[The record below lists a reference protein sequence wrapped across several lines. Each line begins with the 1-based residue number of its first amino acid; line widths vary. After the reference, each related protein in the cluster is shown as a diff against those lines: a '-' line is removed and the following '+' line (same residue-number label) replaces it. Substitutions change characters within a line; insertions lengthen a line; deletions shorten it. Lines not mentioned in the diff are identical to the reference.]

1 MNASGWWV
9 QRYVQLFIKRSMPQ
23 QLARVLMSAFVIV
36 CAIGATTSD
45 AQTWPNRPVRI
56 IVPLAPGGGSDILAR
71 LMAQHMGE
79 TLGQT
84 FIVENKP
91 GAGTVIGAELAA
103 KSAPDG
109 YTLYA
114 TSPNI
119 VINHGLHPKLN
130 YDALRDFAPISQWV
144 SFSNL
149 LVVNP
154 SMPVNSVQELIDYA
168 RSRPGQINYGSSG
181 NGATTHLG
189 MELLKVMTGIDI
201 VHVPYKGSAPAMAD
215 LLSGQV
221 SLMLDAGA
229 TSNRQIKAG
238 KLRVLAVTGSTR
250 SVLNPDVPTI
260 AESGVPGYD
269 SSVWIGLFAPAG
281 TAPEIV
287 QQLYATIS
295 LVLKKP
301 EVRAKLLAQ
310 EMEPV
315 GSTPAEF
322 GALVKSELDKWLKVI
337 KAANVKI
344 D

>member
-1 MNASGWWV
+1 
-9 QRYVQLFIKRSMPQ
+9 L
-23 QLARVLMSAFVIV
+23 VIV
-36 CAIGATTSD
+36 CAIGATASD

-79 TLGQT
+79 ALGQT

-238 KLRVLAVTGSTR
+238 RLRVLAVTGGVRST
-250 SVLNPDVPTI
+250 LNPDVPTI

-281 TAPEIV
+281 TASEII
-287 QQLYATIS
+287 QQLSATIS
-295 LVLKKP
+295 QVLKKP
-301 EVRAKLLAQ
+301 EVRTKLLAQ

-322 GALVKSELDKWLKVI
+322 SALVKSELTKWLNVI
-337 KAANVKI
+337 KVANVKI

>member
-23 QLARVLMSAFVIV
+23 QLARGLISAFVIV
-36 CAIGATTSD
+36 CAIGATASD

-154 SMPVNSVQELIDYA
+154 SMPVNTVQELIDYA

>member
-1 MNASGWWV
+1 MNASTW
-9 QRYVQLFIKRSMPQ
+9 QIRSCFQLGTNRSMLT
-23 QLARVLMSAFVIV
+23 QLSRLFMGALVIL
-36 CAIGATTSD
+36 CALGATASI
-45 AQTWPNRPVRI
+45 AQTWPSRPVRI

-71 LMAQHMGE
+71 LMAQHMGDS
-79 TLGQT
+79 LGQT

-114 TSPNI
+114 TSPTI

-154 SMPVNSVQELIDYA
+154 SLPVHTVQELIDYA

-238 KLRVLAVTGSTR
+238 RLRVLAVTGGAR
-250 SVLNPDVPTI
+250 SALNPDVPTI

-269 SSVWIGLFAPAG
+269 SSVWIGVFAPAG
-281 TAPEIV
+281 TASEII
-287 QQLYATIS
+287 QQLYVTIS
-295 LVLKKP
+295 QVLKKP
-301 EVRAKLLAQ
+301 EVRTKLLAQ

-322 GALVKSELDKWLKVI
+322 GALVKSELTKWLKVI
-337 KAANVKI
+337 KVANVKI

>member
-1 MNASGWWV
+1 
-9 QRYVQLFIKRSMPQ
+9 MPTRPLGALTAA
-23 QLARVLMSAFVIV
+23 LAVA
-36 CAIGATTSD
+36 CALGPSESI
-45 AQTWPNRPVRI
+45 AQTWPNRPVRM
-56 IVPLAPGGGSDILAR
+56 IVPLAPGGGTDILAR
-71 LMAQHMGE
+71 LMAQRMGD

-84 FIVENKP
+84 FVVENKP
-91 GAGTVIGAELAA
+91 GAGTVIGAEMAA

-109 YTLYA
+109 YTLYVS
-114 TSPNI
+114 SPNI
-119 VINHGLHPKLN
+119 VINHGLHPKLP

-149 LVVNP
+149 LVVHP
-154 SMPVNSVQELIDYA
+154 SMPVKSVQELIDYA
-168 RSRPGQINYGSSG
+168 RSRPGKINYGSSG

-229 TSNRQIKAG
+229 TSNPQIKAG
-238 KLRVLAVTGSTR
+238 KLRVLGVTGSKR
-250 SVLNPDVPTI
+250 SALNPDVPTI

-281 TAPEIV
+281 TPVDIIH
-287 QQLYATIS
+287 QLHSTVGQ
-295 LVLKKP
+295 VLNTP
-301 EVRAKLLAQ
+301 EVRSKLLAQ
-310 EMEPV
+310 EMEPI
-315 GSTPAEF
+315 GSSPAEF
-322 GALVKSELDKWLKVI
+322 SALVRSELDKWLKVI
-337 KAANVKI
+337 KTANVKI

>member
-1 MNASGWWV
+1 MNASAWWA
-9 QRYVQLFIKRSMPQ
+9 QRYVHLLIKRSMPK
-23 QLARVLMSAFVIV
+23 QLARGLMSALVIV
-36 CAIGATTSD
+36 CAIGATASD

-79 TLGQT
+79 ALGQT

>member
-1 MNASGWWV
+1 MNASSWWV
-9 QRYVQLFIKRSMPQ
+9 RRCFQSLIKQ
-23 QLARVLMSAFVIV
+23 ATLARLSCLLMRALVIV
-36 CAIGATTSD
+36 CAVGATASI

-250 SVLNPDVPTI
+250 SVLNPEVPTI

-281 TAPEIV
+281 TAPEIIE
-287 QQLYATIS
+287 QLYATIS
-295 LVLKKP
+295 QVLKKS
-301 EVRAKLLAQ
+301 EVRTKLLAQ

>member
-1 MNASGWWV
+1 MNASSWWV
-9 QRYVQLFIKRSMPQ
+9 RRCFQSLIKQ
-23 QLARVLMSAFVIV
+23 ATLARLSCLLMRALVIV
-36 CAIGATTSD
+36 CAVGATASI

-79 TLGQT
+79 ALGQT

-154 SMPVNSVQELIDYA
+154 SMPVHTVQELIDYA
-168 RSRPGQINYGSSG
+168 RARPGQINYGSSG

-250 SVLNPDVPTI
+250 SVLNPEVPTI

-281 TAPEIV
+281 TAPEIIE
-287 QQLYATIS
+287 QLYATIS
-295 LVLKKP
+295 QVLKKS
-301 EVRAKLLAQ
+301 EVRTKLLAK

>member
-1 MNASGWWV
+1 MNASTW
-9 QRYVQLFIKRSMPQ
+9 QIRSCFQLGTNRSMLT
-23 QLARVLMSAFVIV
+23 QLSRLLMGALVIL
-36 CAIGATTSD
+36 CALGATASI
-45 AQTWPNRPVRI
+45 AQTWPSRPVRI

-71 LMAQHMGE
+71 LMAQHMGDS
-79 TLGQT
+79 LGQT

-114 TSPNI
+114 TSPTI

-154 SMPVNSVQELIDYA
+154 SLPVHTVQELIDYA

-238 KLRVLAVTGSTR
+238 RLRVLAVTGGAR
-250 SVLNPDVPTI
+250 SALNPDVPTI

-269 SSVWIGLFAPAG
+269 SSVWIGVFAPAG
-281 TAPEIV
+281 TASEII
-287 QQLYATIS
+287 QQLYVTIS
-295 LVLKKP
+295 QALKKP
-301 EVRAKLLAQ
+301 EVRTKLLAQ

-322 GALVKSELDKWLKVI
+322 GALVKSELTKWLKVI
-337 KAANVKI
+337 KVANVKI

>member
-91 GAGTVIGAELAA
+91 GTGTVIGAELAA

>member
-1 MNASGWWV
+1 MNASSWWV
-9 QRYVQLFIKRSMPQ
+9 RRCFQSLIKQ
-23 QLARVLMSAFVIV
+23 ATLARLSCLLMRALVIV
-36 CAIGATTSD
+36 CAVGATASI

-79 TLGQT
+79 ALGQT

-154 SMPVNSVQELIDYA
+154 SMPVHTVQELIDYA
-168 RSRPGQINYGSSG
+168 RARPGQINYGSSG

-250 SVLNPDVPTI
+250 SVLNPEVPTI

-281 TAPEIV
+281 TAPEIIE
-287 QQLYATIS
+287 QLYATIS
-295 LVLKKP
+295 QVLKKS
-301 EVRAKLLAQ
+301 EVRTKLLAQ

>member
-1 MNASGWWV
+1 MNASSWWV
-9 QRYVQLFIKRSMPQ
+9 RRCFQSLIKQ
-23 QLARVLMSAFVIV
+23 ATLARLSCLLMRALVIV
-36 CAIGATTSD
+36 CAVGATASI

-79 TLGQT
+79 ALGQT

-154 SMPVNSVQELIDYA
+154 SMPVHTVQELIDYA
-168 RSRPGQINYGSSG
+168 RARPGQINYGSSG

-238 KLRVLAVTGSTR
+238 KLRVLAVTGSAR
-250 SVLNPDVPTI
+250 SVLNPEVPTI

-281 TAPEIV
+281 TAPEIIE
-287 QQLYATIS
+287 QLYATIS
-295 LVLKKP
+295 QVLKKS
-301 EVRAKLLAQ
+301 EVRTKLLAQ

>member
-1 MNASGWWV
+1 
-9 QRYVQLFIKRSMPQ
+9 
-23 QLARVLMSAFVIV
+23 
-36 CAIGATTSD
+36 
-45 AQTWPNRPVRI
+45 
-56 IVPLAPGGGSDILAR
+56 VPLAPGGGSDILAR

-79 TLGQT
+79 ALGQT

>member
-1 MNASGWWV
+1 MNASAWWA
-9 QRYVQLFIKRSMPQ
+9 QRYVHLLIKRSMPK
-23 QLARVLMSAFVIV
+23 QLARGLMSALVIV
-36 CAIGATTSD
+36 CAIGATASD

-79 TLGQT
+79 ALGQT

-295 LVLKKP
+295 QVLKKP

>member
-1 MNASGWWV
+1 MNASSWWV
-9 QRYVQLFIKRSMPQ
+9 RRCFQSLIKQ
-23 QLARVLMSAFVIV
+23 ATLARLSCLLMRALVIV
-36 CAIGATTSD
+36 CAVGATASI

-84 FIVENKP
+84 FLVENKP

-250 SVLNPDVPTI
+250 SVLNPEVPTI

-281 TAPEIV
+281 TAPEIIE
-287 QQLYATIS
+287 QLYATIS
-295 LVLKKP
+295 QVLKKS
-301 EVRAKLLAQ
+301 EVRTKLLAQ

>member
-1 MNASGWWV
+1 MNASSWWV
-9 QRYVQLFIKRSMPQ
+9 RRCFQSLIKQ
-23 QLARVLMSAFVIV
+23 ATLARLSCLLMRALVIV
-36 CAIGATTSD
+36 CAVGATASI

-79 TLGQT
+79 ALGQT

-154 SMPVNSVQELIDYA
+154 SMPVHTVQELIDYA
-168 RSRPGQINYGSSG
+168 RARPGQINYGSSG

-250 SVLNPDVPTI
+250 SVLNPEVPTI

-269 SSVWIGLFAPAG
+269 SSVWIGLFAPTG
-281 TAPEIV
+281 TAPEIIE
-287 QQLYATIS
+287 QLYATIS
-295 LVLKKP
+295 QVLKKS
-301 EVRAKLLAQ
+301 EVRTKLLAQ

>member
-1 MNASGWWV
+1 M
-9 QRYVQLFIKRSMPQ
+9 
-23 QLARVLMSAFVIV
+23 
-36 CAIGATTSD
+36 
-45 AQTWPNRPVRI
+45 
-56 IVPLAPGGGSDILAR
+56 PLAPGGGSDILAR

-79 TLGQT
+79 ALGQT

-238 KLRVLAVTGSTR
+238 RLRVLAVTGSTR
-250 SVLNPDVPTI
+250 SVLNPEVPTI

-281 TAPEIV
+281 TAPEII

-295 LVLKKP
+295 QVLKKP
-301 EVRAKLLAQ
+301 EVRTKLLAQ

-322 GALVKSELDKWLKVI
+322 GVLVKSELDKWLKVI